1 MVLSANDVLAMAQ
14 NVNLTQP
21 LKGAGVV
28 QLEEVELINDQ
39 FNANDIV
46 DRTVA
51 DIVEQGVAVIDGVSL
66 TVESNIEEAIGVNG
80 LDGAAAILTDSGI
93 VLIESPAVGI
103 IAPAEYVN
111 LNNSRVV
118 NNEINNSNGI
128 QDNID
133 EMKKNIEV
141 ANESNDKV
149 ESSCSDDSYFSNDQ
163 ESITDKE
170 TVVEDHDCFVINDIV
185 GKGKGMFA
193 TRTIYPGEIL
203 LREIPLIIIN
213 AATFND
219 MVTCERYLD
228 KLIDKFSMVDRIK
241 FLSCSYGGNE
251 NSYLGRFYTNDMD
264 WDGDF
269 CLCPTMARANHS
281 CRPNADFY
289 TCIKQDYN
297 FLLAI
302 R

>member
-66 TVESNIEEAIGVNG
+66 TVESNIKEAIGVNG

-103 IAPAEYVN
+103 IAPAEYVY
-111 LNNSRVV
+111 LNDSRVV

-163 ESITDKE
+163 
-170 TVVEDHDCFVINDIV
+170 VIFCIIRNV
-185 GKGKGMFA
+185 SVL
-193 TRTIYPGEIL
+193 EIRDGNQNL
-203 LREIPLIIIN
+203 
-213 AATFND
+213 
-219 MVTCERYLD
+219 
-228 KLIDKFSMVDRIK
+228 KF
-241 FLSCSYGGNE
+241 
-251 NSYLGRFYTNDMD
+251 
-264 WDGDF
+264 
-269 CLCPTMARANHS
+269 
-281 CRPNADFY
+281 
-289 TCIKQDYN
+289 
-297 FLLAI
+297 
-302 R
+302 